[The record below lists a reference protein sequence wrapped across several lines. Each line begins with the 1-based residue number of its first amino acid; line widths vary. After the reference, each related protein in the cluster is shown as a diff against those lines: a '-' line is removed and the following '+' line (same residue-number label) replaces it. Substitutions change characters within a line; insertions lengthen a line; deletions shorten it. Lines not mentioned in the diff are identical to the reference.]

1 MTALVLVLTACLNT
15 IGGRP
20 TAPADLA
27 WERNVTDAVANMGG
41 VLMTVGHAM
50 TEVDYSATRD
60 NCTKLQAA
68 LDRIEDQL
76 PAPDKE
82 VDDALRD
89 GIDNYR
95 SFADICVTL
104 TPSSSGSDLDRLTDY
119 LDRGDA
125 RIRDAL
131 DLIGIEIPRR

>member
-1 MTALVLVLTACLNT
+1 
-15 IGGRP
+15 
-20 TAPADLA
+20 
-27 WERNVTDAVANMGG
+27 MGG

-50 TEVDYSATRD
+50 TEVDYSATRE

-104 TPSSSGSDLDRLTDY
+104 TPNSSGRDLDRLTDY

-131 DLIGIEIPRR
+131 GLIGIEIPSR